1 MSVQE
6 RDRHASILKLYNLQC
21 KDDISLPQPGHVC
34 SDKCRLVELIRGK
47 ERFGYPIFICKAS
60 RNIHSCGEKCNMSVL
75 SHDGSGYVC
84 RLTGFMLPGKI
95 FKHAL
100 TIGKDN
106 SYSKRHYT
114 NDNYVTMPEK
124 RVRPKRQNSMVNDRN
139 KLVRTILHTM
149 QNILMGQ
156 KRVQLHEKAKKKYF
170 NDIVD
175 SFKNI
180 KKQKGRVCITDAIS
194 CASKLRLKCK
204 RSLNRPLETK
214 NSTFL
219 QKYALSIADYFV
231 KMKKNHFNISD
242 TVNSAEIFTAC
253 MLEKLATGFRIKGFT
268 LVPKVHIF
276 ERHVPDEVQF
286 GGIQKLRCR
295 AMSIMNRNMQSA
307 YTTKNGHPRI
317 DLKFEQPC

>member
-1 MSVQE
+1 MQE
-6 RDRHASILKLYNLQC
+6 LERHSAILKLYNLQC
-21 KDDISLPQPGHVC
+21 KNDISLPQPGHKC
-34 SDKCRLVELIRGK
+34 TDKCRLVELMHGK

-60 RNIHSCGEKCNMSVL
+60 RNIHYCGEKCNTSVP
-75 SHDGSGYVC
+75 SHDGSGFVC
-84 RLTGFMLPGKI
+84 RLTGFVLPGKI

-114 NDNYVTMPEK
+114 NDNYVTMPERK
-124 RVRPKRQNSMVNDRN
+124 VRPKRQNSMVNDRN

-149 QNILMGQ
+149 SNILTGS
-156 KRVQLHEKAKKKYF
+156 KRTQLHEKAKKKYF

-175 SFKNI
+175 SFKHI
-180 KKQKGRVCITDAIS
+180 KKEKGHVCIMDAICS
-194 CASKLRLKCK
+194 ASKIRAKCK
-204 RSLNRPLETK
+204 RSLNKPIEMGNK
-214 NSTFL
+214 TFL
-219 QKYALSIADYFV
+219 QKYAVSIAEYFV

-253 MLEKLATGFRIKGFT
+253 MLEKLATGFKIQGFT
-268 LVPKVHIF
+268 LVPKVPIF

-286 GGIQKLRCR
+286 GSIQKLRCR